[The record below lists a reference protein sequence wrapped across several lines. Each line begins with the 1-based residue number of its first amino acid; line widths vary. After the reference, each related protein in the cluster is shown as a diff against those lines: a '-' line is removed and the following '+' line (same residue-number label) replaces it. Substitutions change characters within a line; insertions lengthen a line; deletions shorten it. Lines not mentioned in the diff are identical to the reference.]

1 MNSPIYT
8 YQLINMFSVFSVDY
22 SQDPAVG
29 GGYTYYPET
38 TYSES
43 TAFSVLPNNPFGLS
57 NFVYNV
63 LTYIV
68 VFFALSNGWSLI
80 QNILALKSV
89 VWESVTGRGM
99 RSLEP
104 ETAALIMNSLDEV
117 ALKFVDYI
125 KQ

>member
-1 MNSPIYT
+1 M
-8 YQLINMFSVFSVDY
+8 
-22 SQDPAVG
+22 
-29 GGYTYYPET
+29 T

-57 NFVYNV
+57 NFLYNV

-125 KQ
+125 KE